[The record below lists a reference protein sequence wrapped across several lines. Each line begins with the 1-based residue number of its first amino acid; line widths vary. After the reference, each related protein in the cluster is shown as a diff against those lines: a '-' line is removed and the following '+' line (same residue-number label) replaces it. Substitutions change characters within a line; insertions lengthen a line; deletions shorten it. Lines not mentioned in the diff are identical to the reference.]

1 MEKRVT
7 IHNARKGKNGVF
19 KVKHNDRAY
28 QKEPT
33 KTRNRYWHIYKDKTM
48 TFEQAE
54 MAFYEQHFT
63 KSLTKQNAKY
73 EKKRNY
79 KRMKTMED
87 VYKSERTCPEETL
100 FYIGKM
106 GNSAPSGDLWKIVQ
120 EQLAWEQKTFPQA
133 KILDYALHTDEDG
146 APHIHSRKVWIAH
159 DEDGNEIVSQEQ
171 ALREMGV
178 QAPNPGKKVNRHN
191 NAKQTYSKAVRD
203 HFTALCKQHGYE
215 IIEEP
220 KEPGKSGL
228 TYYQYILQDIQEQAE
243 QILQNAKREAKAIMD
258 DANKKTEEIQ
268 RKEDFLEAHIK
279 AVDNAY
285 AVLSAE
291 QKKQPTVRETYD
303 KFCDT
308 TFSYHD
314 QMIREKEKKDRE
326 EQEQYATADDI
337 LNYGR

>member
-1 MEKRVT
+1 MAKRVT
-7 IHNARKGKNGVF
+7 IHNARSGKHGVF
-19 KVKHNDRAY
+19 KVKHNDRTY
-28 QKEPT
+28 QEEPRKT
-33 KTRNRYWHIYKDKTM
+33 KNKYWHINKDKTM
-48 TFEQAE
+48 SFEQAE
-54 MAFYEQHFT
+54 MDFYERHFS
-63 KSLTKQNAKY
+63 KSLAKQNAKY

-79 KRMKTMED
+79 SRMKSMED
-87 VYKSERTCPEETL
+87 YYTNKRTCPEETL

-106 GNSAPSGDLWKIVQ
+106 NDSAPGSDLWTIVQ

-133 KILDYALHTDEDG
+133 KILNFALHTDEKG

-178 QAPNPGKKVNRHN
+178 QAPNPGKKTDRYN
-191 NAKQTYSKAVRD
+191 NAKQTYSKTVRD

-228 TYYQYILQDIQEQAE
+228 THFQHILQDTQEQAE
-243 QILQNAKREAKAIMD
+243 QILRNAKREAREILK

-279 AVDNAY
+279 AVDETY
-285 AVLSAE
+285 SILTEE
-291 QKKQPTVRETYD
+291 QRKQPVVRETYD

-308 TFSYHD
+308 TLSYHD
-314 QMIREKEKKDRE
+314 KMIQEKEKIDKKH
-326 EQEQYATADDI
+326 QENTASWEDI
-337 LNYGR
+337 MPPGI